1 MLSEVKLTLN
11 ISRIVNGGTE
21 EVVFS
26 QVVARENE
34 DYFPVLTGSASN
46 NSIYTVP
53 ISFRDLT
60 APTGVPIEYKLGYT
74 FSASSPQNPGGGKV
88 LQYYVASQLVWNF
101 TDASN
106 VEPMPVLIQERMD
119 TAIEP
124 TFEGGAAAAAS

>member
-1 MLSEVKLTLN
+1 MISDVKLTLN

-26 QVVARENE
+26 QVVARESE
-34 DYFPVLTGSASN
+34 GYSPVLIGSASN

-74 FSASSPQNPGGGKV
+74 FVAYSPSNPGGGKV
-88 LQYYVASQLVWNF
+88 LQYYIASQLVNNYLDGSF
-101 TDASN
+101 
-106 VEPMPVLIQERMD
+106 EPMPLLIQERID
-119 TAIEP
+119 TAIAP

>member
-1 MLSEVKLTLN
+1 MLSNLKLTLN

-26 QVVARENE
+26 QVVARESE
-34 DYFPVLTGSASN
+34 GYSPVLIGSWSN

-74 FSASSPQNPGGGKV
+74 FDASSPQNPGGGKV
-88 LQYYVASQLVWNF
+88 LQYYVGSQVVNNYPPAGF
-101 TDASN
+101 
-106 VEPMPVLIQERMD
+106 EPMPLLIQERID
-119 TAIEP
+119 TAIAP